1 MCGIIAVLRR
11 TSSRP
16 TPVPEEVLAMLAR
29 AEQSWSA
36 TAGDGGLVEALE
48 NVAGDLDR
56 LDGLLRGAPGV
67 EVVAGA
73 RGLLVELDRRLNV
86 LWAGVIELEHSLD
99 SNEAGRTP
107 AQLEVLGGAVIR
119 FKDALWAITGDRLRT
134 IRDVL
139 ALAGPN
145 APVGS
150 LASYLAVQ
158 EALSGIDRLEVR
170 GRDSAG
176 RTGSCRTTCD
186 RTVGPSR

>member
-1 MCGIIAVLRR
+1 
-11 TSSRP
+11 
-16 TPVPEEVLAMLAR
+16 MLAR

-107 AQLEVLGGAVIR
+107 APAQ
-119 FKDALWAITGDRLRT
+119 DA
-134 IRDVL
+134 
-139 ALAGPN
+139 
-145 APVGS
+145 
-150 LASYLAVQ
+150 
-158 EALSGIDRLEVR
+158 R
-170 GRDSAG
+170 GRAG
-176 RTGSCRTTCD
+176 
-186 RTVGPSR
+186 